1 MAKKR
6 KNSNYH
12 PKSSVQAPVNDPR
25 SGASSS
31 KLSTRSKILLPVSAV
46 FLIAA
51 YILSSKS
58 AGGEDTMA
66 IVSYVLMA
74 LGCGSMSV
82 VVQEMRHDKDSTM
95 MKIIFFILIIVTVLY
110 AGVTASLLFK

>member
-12 PKSSVQAPVNDPR
+12 PKSTVQAPSTENR
-25 SGASSS
+25 ANSNTTR
-31 KLSTRSKILLPVSAV
+31 LSTHSKILLPVSAV
-46 FLIAA
+46 LLIAA

-58 AGGEDTMA
+58 GSGESTMA
-66 IVSYVLMA
+66 IISYVLMA

-82 VVQEMRHDKDSTM
+82 VVQEMRQEKDSTM
-95 MKIIFFILIIVTVLY
+95 MKIIFFVLVVVAVLY